1 MQILHKK
8 KRGGDKKKQPKNGIL
23 KINVYLCI
31 IIAVIKYLHSI
42 KNQNVMA
49 KTQNSKTDWV
59 GILEVISFVISAA
72 IEVVKKWQ
80 EKEYIEE
87 VKAETKGK
95 ESQNTTENK

>member
-1 MQILHKK
+1 M
-8 KRGGDKKKQPKNGIL
+8 L

-31 IIAVIKYLHSI
+31 IIAVIKNLYSI
-42 KNQNVMA
+42 QIQNDMA
-49 KTQNSKTDWV
+49 KIQNSKTDWV

-95 ESQNTTENK
+95 ESQNNAESK